1 MAGRIGSQGM
11 VSIKVSKN
19 VSCQALWSFRLL
31 LKKAQHFARTS
42 IFFFGSCSS
51 LRVRSVHPQ
60 GLLTLTCSGY
70 QLVSILE
77 NQSEVEVSLVFAF
90 ACCSNGGCASRS
102 ALESWQWRWTRVLS
116 FDAEKVS
123 GGEDDGIE
131 THILRC
137 SGTGIVLRKSR

>member
-1 MAGRIGSQGM
+1 M

-19 VSCQALWSFRLL
+19 VSCQALLGFWLL

-51 LRVRSVHPQ
+51 LGVRSVHPR
-60 GLLTLTCSGY
+60 GLLTLTCSDY
-70 QLVSILE
+70 QQVSILE
-77 NQSEVEVSLVFAF
+77 DQSEVEVSLVFAF
-90 ACCSNGGCASRS
+90 ACWSNRGCASRS
-102 ALESWQWRWTRVLS
+102 ALASWQWRWTHVLS

-123 GGEDDGIE
+123 GGEDEGME

-137 SGTGIVLRKSR
+137 SGRGIVLRKSSCNSSG